1 MRKTIRRPADPLA
14 VIQFTQA
21 IGDRIRTIRI
31 ARGLLQTDMAQR
43 ALMSV
48 DTLRRIEVGHTS
60 VRFADVARALW
71 ALDDQSLMT
80 ALATLFDDE
89 LMDSAKK
96 SLPMRV
102 RISKQKRA

>member
-1 MRKTIRRPADPLA
+1 MIKIVKQPSDPLA

-21 IGDRIRTIRI
+21 VGERIRAIRI
-31 ARGLLQTDMAQR
+31 ARGLLQVDMAKR
-43 ALMSV
+43 AIMSV
-48 DTLRRIEVGHTS
+48 DTLRRIEVGHPS

-80 ALATLFDDE
+80 ALATAYDDE
-89 LMDSAKK
+89 LMESAKK

-102 RISKQKRA
+102 RIAKAQRT